1 LVGYPSDKIVVRNC
15 AGVSR
20 NKKLL
25 DTIRHQW
32 ETVVGLEDKIPVEA
46 IARARCAARSKL
58 IASQQL
64 IKQESSKA
72 VLVSSLLKILTPFL
86 YLWRFLVFMWRS
98 VWAMMGPRNKASYT
112 YIFPGSTYDVDV
124 ERHVSVHLGEL
135 SVTLLPVVDCFTDV
149 KRSDRRKT
157 QIELASV
164 HLVMKSSCLVYSAG
178 CTTQSFFLVLGE
190 LKTYL
195 SSVPKLVKA
204 DSSNSPRRSSSFGT
218 AESTK
223 DTDSRIILWCDS
235 ASMSP
240 FSRQQ
245 ADGSFY
251 FNDDLSTSLIKS
263 NMDELWS
270 NWMIISNAYNES
282 GVIHHEKPSVIF
294 EFKSF
299 LIDPY
304 KSISGYQQCRFTIG
318 RLNLDLDYLC
328 ASSTYLLYRQFMHHK
343 QPKELSERSADFSNS
358 GDTYLESTSGLVD
371 KLRSSNHRIKVA
383 MLDVIPEN
391 TLHIVALVAGPSIRL
406 FFDKYNM
413 LQNSKDVYKP
423 LLSQMSSRSCI
434 VFSLAYVECA
444 LCPASLSST
453 PPRANSHTKESHKTF
468 VSAKEPQEHHQ
479 LQIESSARNVYPG
492 HVMLDACF
500 SIAGLN
506 LLIDNL
512 EANQQSHICG
522 PLSCSFLI
530 SASR

>member
-1 LVGYPSDKIVVRNC
+1 
-15 AGVSR
+15 
-20 NKKLL
+20 
-25 DTIRHQW
+25 
-32 ETVVGLEDKIPVEA
+32 
-46 IARARCAARSKL
+46 
-58 IASQQL
+58 
-64 IKQESSKA
+64 
-72 VLVSSLLKILTPFL
+72 
-86 YLWRFLVFMWRS
+86 
-98 VWAMMGPRNKASYT
+98 
-112 YIFPGSTYDVDV
+112 
-124 ERHVSVHLGEL
+124 
-135 SVTLLPVVDCFTDV
+135 
-149 KRSDRRKT
+149 
-157 QIELASV
+157 
-164 HLVMKSSCLVYSAG
+164 
-178 CTTQSFFLVLGE
+178 
-190 LKTYL
+190 
-195 SSVPKLVKA
+195 
-204 DSSNSPRRSSSFGT
+204 
-218 AESTK
+218 
-223 DTDSRIILWCDS
+223 
-235 ASMSP
+235 MSP

-434 VFSLAYVECA
+434 VFTLAYVECA